1 MEIQRKITELTNLD
15 TELKREMGLFSAAS
29 VIAGIMI
36 GSGIFYIGS
45 FVLQRSNGAPGFSLM
60 VWVAGGIIT
69 LLAGL
74 CYAELGAAMP
84 KSGGAYVYLREA
96 YGPMLAFL
104 SGWTSFLV
112 FASGSISALAVGLA
126 TYFSAFW
133 PLSGMAIKIFAVA
146 VIIILTVINCFGVK
160 FGSLVQNIFMIGK
173 LVPILLIAVLGLI
186 MGTVHNPMTMS
197 PVAAGSSGSFVG
209 PFAIAL
215 IASLWAYEGWTNLN
229 TVAEEIKNPRKNLPL
244 AIIIAITG
252 VTLVY
257 VIFNYALFRVL
268 PVQAIIAADPKPGA
282 VAAERLLGSAGGA
295 VFVLGAFIS
304 IFGSCNGCVLAFPR
318 YYYAMAKD
326 GLFFRLFGEV
336 HPKYRTPVPAL
347 IASAVVSILLIFTG
361 TFSQLTTMV
370 VFSSWVFYVLTIGS
384 VFVLRKKYPDMK
396 RPYKVWGY
404 PVVPIIATLAATFI
418 LLNSLLTDPRSSI
431 IGLIVPVIGVPVY
444 FAFRKRMSIESR
456 EEETA

>member
-1 MEIQRKITELTNLD
+1 MERQNKISELTKLD

-45 FVLQRSNGAPGFSLM
+45 FVLQRSNGAPGFSLLD
-60 VWVAGGIIT
+60 WVAGGIIT

-84 KSGGAYVYLREA
+84 RSGGAYVYLREA
-96 YGPMLAFL
+96 YGPLIAFL
-104 SGWTSFLV
+104 SGWTSFWV
-112 FASGSISALAVGLA
+112 SASGSISALAVGLA
-126 TYFSAFW
+126 IYFSAFW
-133 PLSGMAIKIFAVA
+133 PLSGPAIKIFAVV
-146 VIIILTVINCFGVK
+146 VIIILTVINCLGVK
-160 FGSLVQNIFMIGK
+160 FGSLVQDIFMVGN
-173 LVPILLIAVLGLI
+173 LVLILLIAVLGLI
-186 MGTVHNPMTMS
+186 LGTAHNPMTMS
-197 PVAAGSSGSFVG
+197 PVAPGSTGSFVG

-215 IASLWAYEGWTNLN
+215 IASLWAYESWTNLN
-229 TVAEEIKNPRKNLPL
+229 TVAEEIKNPKKSLPL
-244 AIIIAITG
+244 AIIIAISG

-268 PVQAIIAADPKPGA
+268 PVQTIIAANPKPGA
-282 VAAERLLGSAGGA
+282 VAAQTLLGNAGST
-295 VFVLGAFIS
+295 VFILGAFIS

-326 GLFFRLFGEV
+326 GLFFGWFGQV
-336 HPKYRTPVPAL
+336 HPKYKTPVPAL

-370 VFSSWVFYVLTIGS
+370 VLSSWVFYVLTVGS
-384 VFVLRKKYPDMK
+384 VFVLRKKYPNME

-404 PVVPIIATLAATFI
+404 PVLPIIATLTATFI
-418 LLNSLLTDPRSSI
+418 LVNTLFEDPRSSL
-431 IGLIVPVIGVPVY
+431 IGLIVPLIGVPVY
-444 FAFRKRMSIESR
+444 FIFKNKMSNEKKDEKIV
-456 EEETA
+456 

>member
-1 MEIQRKITELTNLD
+1 METQRKLSELTNLD
-15 TELKREMGLFSAAS
+15 TELKREMGLFSASS

-45 FVLQRSNGAPGFSLM
+45 FVLQRSNGAPGFSLL

-96 YGPMLAFL
+96 YGPMTAFL
-104 SGWTSFLV
+104 SGWTAFLV
-112 FASGSISALAVGLA
+112 SSSGSISALAVGLA

-133 PLSGMAIKIFAVA
+133 PLSGMAIKVFAVV
-146 VIIILTVINCFGVK
+146 VIVLLTVVNCLGVK
-160 FGSLVQNIFMIGK
+160 FGSLVQDVFMVGK

-186 MGTVHNPMTMS
+186 MGTAHNPMTMS
-197 PVAAGSSGSFVG
+197 PVVSGSSGSFVG

-244 AIIIAITG
+244 AIVIAITG

-268 PVQAIIAADPKPGA
+268 PVQTIIAADPKPGA
-282 VAAERLLGSAGGA
+282 VAAQVLLGNAGKA
-295 VFVLGAFIS
+295 IFILGAFIS

-326 GLFFRLFGEV
+326 GLFFKTFGKV
-336 HPKYRTPVPAL
+336 HPRYKTPVPAL

-396 RPYKVWGY
+396 RPYRVWGY
-404 PVVPIIATLAATFI
+404 PVVPIIATLSATFI
-418 LLNSLLTDPRSSI
+418 LVNSLMQDPRSSL
-431 IGLIVPVIGVPVY
+431 IGLVVPVIGVPVY
-444 FAFRKRMSIESR
+444 FIFKNRMAVKE
-456 EEETA
+456 